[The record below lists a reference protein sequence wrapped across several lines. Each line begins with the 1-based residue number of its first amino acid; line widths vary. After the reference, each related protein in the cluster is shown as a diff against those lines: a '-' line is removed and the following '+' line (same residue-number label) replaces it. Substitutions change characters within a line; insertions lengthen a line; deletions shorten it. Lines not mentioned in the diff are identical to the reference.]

1 MPNLGIGHNILISF
15 NKLFSSRD
23 FIEAH
28 PFIGYHAL
36 MSIGLF
42 IQCWRLSRNHSIES
56 LSNAARI
63 PNALLEQIEA
73 DQTDPTAAT
82 IEALASAL
90 RVPASWL
97 FDNPRSFEYLF
108 TDSAE
113 DEEPDRSQLDPV
125 TDRILAGSHTD
136 RSLYVLLTTLI
147 QAGDP
152 KLLRAAEMSL
162 RSLVKQ
168 SRQATVPWQ
177 QRPSGHFE
185 PPSD

>member
-1 MPNLGIGHNILISF
+1 MQ
-15 NKLFSSRD
+15 

-28 PFIGYHAL
+28 PFIVYHGH

-42 IQCWRLSRNHSIES
+42 IQGWRLSMNQSIES
-56 LSNAARI
+56 LSDAARI
-63 PNALLEQIEA
+63 PTTLLEQIEA
-73 DQTDPTAAT
+73 DQADPTTGT
-82 IEALASAL
+82 IQALASAL
-90 RVPASWL
+90 RIPPAWL
-97 FDNPRSFEYLF
+97 FDNPRSFECLF
-108 TDSAE
+108 TDSSE
-113 DEEPDRSQLDPV
+113 SEEPDTSQIDPV
-125 TDRILAGSHTD
+125 TDRILAGSHSD
-136 RSLYVLLTTLI
+136 RSLYVLLTALM

>member
-1 MPNLGIGHNILISF
+1 M
-15 NKLFSSRD
+15 LFLPCDLLKRTP
-23 FIEAH
+23 
-28 PFIGYHAL
+28 PFVYHDL

-42 IQCWRLSRNHSIES
+42 IRSWRLYKNRSIES
-56 LSNAARI
+56 LSDAAGI
-63 PNALLEQIEA
+63 PTALLEQIEA
-73 DQTDPTAAT
+73 DQADPTTGT

-90 RVPASWL
+90 RMPPSWL
-97 FDNPRSFEYLF
+97 FGEPRSFEHLF
-108 TDSAE
+108 TDSSEA
-113 DEEPDRSQLDPV
+113 EEPDNSQIDPV
-125 TDRILAGSHTD
+125 TDRILAGSHAD

>member
-1 MPNLGIGHNILISF
+1 
-15 NKLFSSRD
+15 
-23 FIEAH
+23 
-28 PFIGYHAL
+28 

-42 IQCWRLSRNHSIES
+42 IQGWRLSRNQSIES
-56 LSNAARI
+56 LSDAAGI
-63 PNALLEQIEA
+63 PATLLEQIEV
-73 DQTDPTAAT
+73 DQADPTTST
-82 IEALASAL
+82 IEALAFAL
-90 RVPASWL
+90 RIPPAWL
-97 FDNPRSFEYLF
+97 FDNPQSFKNLF
-108 TDSAE
+108 TDSVE
-113 DEEPDRSQLDPV
+113 EEPDTAQIDPV
-125 TDRILAGSHTD
+125 TDRILVGSHAD
-136 RSLYVLLTTLI
+136 RSLYVLLTTLM

>member
-1 MPNLGIGHNILISF
+1 MSCLSCDLLKVILSLCIM
-15 NKLFSSRD
+15 
-23 FIEAH
+23 H
-28 PFIGYHAL
+28 L

-42 IQCWRLSRNHSIES
+42 IQSWRLYKNQSIES
-56 LSNAARI
+56 LSHAARI
-63 PNALLEQIEA
+63 PTVLLEQIEA
-73 DQTDPTAAT
+73 DQTDPTT
-82 IEALASAL
+82 VIIEALASAL
-90 RVPASWL
+90 RIPPSWL
-97 FDNPRSFEYLF
+97 FDNPRSFEHLF
-108 TDSAE
+108 TDSTE
-113 DEEPDRSQLDPV
+113 GGELDSSQLDPV
-125 TDRILAGSHTD
+125 TDRILAGSHAD

-147 QAGDP
+147 QTGDP

>member
-1 MPNLGIGHNILISF
+1 
-15 NKLFSSRD
+15 
-23 FIEAH
+23 
-28 PFIGYHAL
+28 

-42 IQCWRLSRNHSIES
+42 IQRWRLSRNRSIES
-56 LSNAARI
+56 LSDAAKI
-63 PNALLEQIEA
+63 SNALLEQIEA
-73 DQTDPTAAT
+73 GQTDPTTGT
-82 IEALASAL
+82 IEALASVL
-90 RVPASWL
+90 RIPPSWL

-108 TDSAE
+108 TDSTE
-113 DEEPDRSQLDPV
+113 GEEPNRSQLDPV
-125 TDRILAGSHTD
+125 TDQILAGSHTD
-136 RSLYVLLTTLI
+136 RSLYVLLTALI
-147 QAGDP
+147 QAGEP

>member
-1 MPNLGIGHNILISF
+1 
-15 NKLFSSRD
+15 
-23 FIEAH
+23 
-28 PFIGYHAL
+28 

-42 IQCWRLSRNHSIES
+42 IQGWRLSRNRSIAS
-56 LSNAARI
+56 LSDAARI
-63 PNALLEQIEA
+63 PSALLEQIEA
-73 DQTDPTAAT
+73 GQTYPTSAT

-90 RVPASWL
+90 RVPPSWL
-97 FDNPRSFEYLF
+97 FDNPQSFEHLF

-113 DEEPDRSQLDPV
+113 GEEPDKPLLDPV
-125 TDRILAGSHTD
+125 TDRILTASHTD

-147 QAGDP
+147 QAADP

-168 SRQATVPWQ
+168 SRQATVPWE

>member
-1 MPNLGIGHNILISF
+1 
-15 NKLFSSRD
+15 
-23 FIEAH
+23 
-28 PFIGYHAL
+28 

-42 IQCWRLSRNHSIES
+42 IQGWRLSRNQSIES
-56 LSNAARI
+56 LSDAAGI
-63 PNALLEQIEA
+63 PTTLLEQIEA
-73 DQTDPTAAT
+73 DQADPTT
-82 IEALASAL
+82 NTLEALASAL
-90 RVPASWL
+90 RIPPSWL
-97 FDNPRSFEYLF
+97 FDNPQSFTWLF

-113 DEEPDRSQLDPV
+113 DEEPDTSQVDPV
-125 TDRILAGSHTD
+125 TDRILAGSHAD
-136 RSLYVLLTTLI
+136 RSLYVLLTTLM

-162 RSLVKQ
+162 WSLVKQ

>member
-1 MPNLGIGHNILISF
+1 
-15 NKLFSSRD
+15 
-23 FIEAH
+23 
-28 PFIGYHAL
+28 
-36 MSIGLF
+36 MSIGQF
-42 IQCWRLSRNHSIES
+42 IQSWRLYKNQSIES
-56 LSNAARI
+56 LSDAAGI

-73 DQTDPTAAT
+73 DQTDPTTAT

-90 RVPASWL
+90 RIPPSWL

-108 TDSAE
+108 TDS
-113 DEEPDRSQLDPV
+113 EEGEERDTSQIDPV

-147 QAGDP
+147 QGGDP

>member
-1 MPNLGIGHNILISF
+1 MKLIP
-15 NKLFSSRD
+15 L
-23 FIEAH
+23 IV
-28 PFIGYHAL
+28 YHTI

-42 IQCWRLSRNHSIES
+42 IQSWRLFRNQSIES
-56 LSNAARI
+56 LSDGAKI
-63 PNALLEQIEA
+63 SPVLLEQIEA
-73 DQTDPTAAT
+73 NQADPTTAT

-90 RVPASWL
+90 RVPPSWL
-97 FDNPRSFEYLF
+97 FDNPRSFECLL
-108 TDSAE
+108 TDAQE
-113 DEEPDRSQLDPV
+113 DEELDTSQIDPV
-125 TDRILAGSHTD
+125 TDRILTGSHAN
-136 RSLYVLLTTLI
+136 RSLYVLLTTLM

-162 RSLVKQ
+162 SSLVKQ

>member
-1 MPNLGIGHNILISF
+1 
-15 NKLFSSRD
+15 
-23 FIEAH
+23 
-28 PFIGYHAL
+28 

-42 IQCWRLSRNHSIES
+42 IQSWRLYKNQSIES
-56 LSNAARI
+56 LSDTARI
-63 PNALLEQIEA
+63 PPALLEQIEA
-73 DQTDPTAAT
+73 DQTDPTIAT
-82 IEALASAL
+82 IETLASAL
-90 RVPASWL
+90 HIPPSWL
-97 FDNPRSFEYLF
+97 FDDPRSFECLF
-108 TDSAE
+108 TDSDEAE
-113 DEEPDRSQLDPV
+113 ELDISQTDPV
-125 TDRILAGSHTD
+125 TNRILTGSRTD

>member
-1 MPNLGIGHNILISF
+1 
-15 NKLFSSRD
+15 
-23 FIEAH
+23 
-28 PFIGYHAL
+28 
-36 MSIGLF
+36 MSIGLY
-42 IQCWRLSRNHSIES
+42 IQSWRLSRNQSIES
-56 LSNAARI
+56 LSDGAKI
-63 PNALLEQIEA
+63 SPPLLEQIEA
-73 DQTDPTAAT
+73 NETDPTTAT

-90 RVPASWL
+90 RVPPSWL
-97 FDNPRSFEYLF
+97 FDNPRSFECLF
-108 TDSAE
+108 TDTQE
-113 DEEPDRSQLDPV
+113 NEELDTAQIDPV
-125 TDRILAGSHTD
+125 TDRILAGSHAN
-136 RSLYVLLTTLI
+136 RSLYVLLTTLM